1 MKILNFE
8 NWISG
13 EKLDI
18 ILENK
23 KIWKLTLS
31 KKVKNIK
38 CAPKFIFFN
47 GKKPRKIRMIFDVES

>member
-1 MKILNFE
+1 MKLLNYE

-23 KIWKLTLS
+23 KIWTLMLS
-31 KKVKNIK
+31 KKVGNIK
-38 CAPKFIFFN
+38 CAPKVIFFN
-47 GKKPRKIRMIFDVES
+47 GKKRKIRMVFDVES